1 MIDDSASI
9 LVVLN
14 QFSSHSPN
22 PGGAALKNKP
32 VQKYEILVQED
43 ETGFVGIV

>member
-1 MIDDSASI
+1 MIVQAYYSSKSVFLQI
-9 LVVLN
+9 
-14 QFSSHSPN
+14 SHSPN